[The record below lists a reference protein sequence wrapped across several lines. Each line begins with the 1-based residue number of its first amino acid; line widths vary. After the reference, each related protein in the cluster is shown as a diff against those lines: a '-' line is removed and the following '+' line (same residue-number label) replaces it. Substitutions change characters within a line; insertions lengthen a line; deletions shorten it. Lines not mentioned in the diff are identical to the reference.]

1 MKYLKKSFG
10 SMEPY
15 FSKNIDDGI
24 ILNANEAP
32 YAPPKQVLRKFEK
45 ELKKAKYNRYPDM
58 QATLLRK
65 ALATRYGM
73 DMEEITCG
81 VGSDELLEVTF
92 KAVLEPK
99 DVVLSFSPSF
109 SMYKVFA
116 DLALAEFREVV
127 FPADL
132 SFPVEEMLRR
142 IYEEQ
147 PKIVLLCSPNNPTGA
162 FLPRAEVIRIVRCT
176 DALILLDLAYIDF
189 ADEDYTDLA
198 KEFPNLIVF
207 RTFSKAMALPSIRVG
222 YALSCKENIAMIN
235 AVKAPY
241 SVTSLSQILAR
252 IAMENIDLYKKR
264 IEAVKQERER
274 VYRTLKAGGFS
285 VYPSKANFLYME
297 LADEIYEALLQENI
311 YIRRMKQGMAR
322 ISIGLPEENDKLL
335 KVVMKYAK

>member
-45 ELKKAKYNRYPDM
+45 ELKKASYNRYPDM

-127 FPADL
+127 FPVDL

>member
-45 ELKKAKYNRYPDM
+45 ELKKASYNRYPDM

-127 FPADL
+127 FPVDL

-322 ISIGLPEENDKLL
+322 ISIGLPEENNKLL